1 MSSPAISVHDLGKK
15 YQINQGGVRA
25 HYDTLRDRIT
35 HGFLNAF
42 RAFANGRS
50 GSEDVNQ
57 FIWAL
62 RDVSFDVHNGE
73 VVGLI
78 GRNGAGKS
86 TLLKV
91 LSRITVPTEG
101 GARVYGRVGSLL
113 EVGTGFHPE
122 LSGRENIYLN
132 GSILGMRRVEI
143 ESKFDK
149 IVEFAELEKFVDT
162 PVKFYSSGMYVRL
175 AFAVAAH
182 LEPEILMVDEV
193 LAVGDAAFQKKCMGK
208 MSDVAKEGRTILF
221 VSHNM
226 EAILNLCPRSI
237 VIDSGSVVFDGPSE
251 EAVALYHKTF
261 STNAVYSEQHIL
273 YECEQTE
280 EGEDGYITRVEM
292 LDTSGKPKSIVSTW
306 DDLILRFHYVSRE
319 DVRNGSLIADIKDYK
334 QQRLLVFDSGL
345 QIPIQKGNHFVDCII
360 PRVPLV
366 AGEYYLGVGLSR
378 SNTEWIWRETS
389 LGMLRVQGKDVFSLG
404 RPPIRSRMIFA
415 IPHEWRN

>member
-1 MSSPAISVHDLGKK
+1 MSNPAIVVQDLGKQ
-15 YQINQGGVRA
+15 YQINQGGIRA

-35 HGFLNAF
+35 YGFLNAF
-42 RAFANGRS
+42 KALTNGRS
-50 GSEDVNQ
+50 RSEDVNQ

-62 RDVSFDVHNGE
+62 KGVSFDVHNGE

-143 ESKFDK
+143 ERKFDR

-208 MSDVAKEGRTILF
+208 MSDVAREGRTILF

-226 EAILNLCPRSI
+226 EAILNLCSRAI

-251 EAVALYHKTF
+251 EAVALYHKSF

-273 YECEQTE
+273 YECDQAE
-280 EGEDGYITRVEM
+280 EGEDGYITRVEL
-292 LDTSGKPKSIVSTW
+292 LDTTGTPKTSIYTW
-306 DDLILRFHYVSRE
+306 DDVIFRIHYVSTE
-319 DVRNGSLIADIKDYK
+319 EVRNGSFIADIWDYK
-334 QQRLLVFDSGL
+334 HQRLLVFDSGL
-345 QIPIQKGNHFVDCII
+345 RIPIRKGSNHVDCFVPQIP
-360 PRVPLV
+360 LV
-366 AGEYYLGVGLSR
+366 GGEYYLGLGLSR
-378 SNTEWIWRETS
+378 SNTGWIWREKNV
-389 LGMLRVQGKDVFSLG
+389 GFFRVLGKDVYALG
-404 RPPIRSRMIFA
+404 RPPVTKRMVFA
-415 IPHEWRN
+415 IPHEWRR